1 LNFEDVHMSEP
12 IALLRGLPMEVFE
25 NPRPGDAWTRCPL
38 ARAGDAVL
46 LRAVAAS
53 IACPKVR
60 IDSSF
65 LLHAPLEFLARA
77 WLLQRVPPR
86 AREAARRRIAEIA
99 VRYALEGPE
108 IEPDPK
114 TYPTE
119 DAALAELS
127 AALRAGDAEA
137 VDGALLFLTPRTPV
151 ERLRA
156 VLAEPILPLL
166 GAAGHAP
173 VLLMLLKN
181 AATRFPESGALLR
194 SPLRAL
200 ALQADR
206 RLSWME
212 GAGEPGPGTAALFD
226 RLAAPPRVETPSNG
240 IAATMLATERDGYAA
255 RILADATIGV
265 SVHAARRIL
274 LRVAALSML
283 LDDPTHAPY
292 GWTHCFTLP
301 QAILSL
307 EDVASDEARVVRVA
321 ATYSLGF
328 RATLGS
334 VPLQYP
340 LARDSR
346 ISNISA
352 RLSPSDA
359 AAMVFNADA
368 ARRRAIRAQLV
379 ERAAVHADAHFAKY
393 TMACL
398 TAAGGD
404 PRESAL
410 YLAAA
415 AYLGAWWDCR

>member
-1 LNFEDVHMSEP
+1 M
-12 IALLRGLPMEVFE
+12 ALLRALPMEVFE
-25 NPRPGDAWTRCPL
+25 NPRLGDAWARCPV
-38 ARAGDAVL
+38 ARADDAVL
-46 LRAVAAS
+46 LRAVAES

-60 IDSSF
+60 INSSF
-65 LLHAPLEFLARA
+65 LLHAPLELLARA

-99 VRYALEGPE
+99 ARYAVEGPE
-108 IEPDPK
+108 IESEPK
-114 TYPTE
+114 RYPTE

-137 VDGALLFLTPRTPV
+137 VDGALLFLTPRIPG

-156 VLAEPILPLL
+156 VLAEPVLPLL
-166 GAAGHAP
+166 GAAAHAP
-173 VLLMLLKN
+173 ILLMLLAD
-181 AATRFPESGALLR
+181 AAARFPEFSALLR

-212 GAGEPGPGTAALFD
+212 AAGEPAGPGTATLFD
-226 RLAAPPRVETPSNG
+226 CLAAPPRVETPSNG
-240 IAATMLATERDGYAA
+240 IAATMLATERDGYAG

-307 EDVASDEARVVRVA
+307 EDVTSDAVRVVRIA
-321 ATYSLGF
+321 ATHSLGF

-334 VPLQYP
+334 VPLHFAPYRQ
-340 LARDSR
+340 
-346 ISNISA
+346 ISNICPRPSA
-352 RLSPSDA
+352 SDA

-368 ARRRAIRAQLV
+368 AQRRAIRAQLV
-379 ERAAVHADAHFAKY
+379 ERAAIHADAHLVKY

-398 TAAGGD
+398 TAADGD
-404 PRESAL
+404 PQESAL

-415 AYLGAWWDCR
+415 AYLGAWWD